1 MLPSVETIT
10 TRVAQIA
17 GSADVGIRMFG
28 RDVEARMRNHFDDLR
43 GFHMIDSAGHWNQQ
57 EKPAETNK
65 LLIDWLKSL

>member
-1 MLPSVETIT
+1 V
-10 TRVAQIA
+10 
-17 GSADVGIRMFG
+17 
-28 RDVEARMRNHFDDLR
+28 RNHFDDLR